1 MKEVYG
7 SMTEKRPDHVSD
19 KDKLGTTGTIIS
31 IISDVLNIASFVI
44 LQGGK
49 WISCI
54 IAGLTTIILFP
65 CLLCLLPNGRW
76 RENKSTLCL
85 IIIALIISL
94 GIIGHHFLIAPT
106 EPVDAS
112 LNTSDNVTPSVSIRY
127 EKISDAAVQFQAD
140 VSGMDIDPFITWT
153 VTNAPGCDI
162 TVAGLFTT
170 DGTPCSAVV
179 TGSFVHEGQLYADT
193 CVLSV
198 EPVSEPSE
206 SRQEVI
212 RYFTELPKG
221 IDTNDSDYIALKLQ
235 YNIFDS
241 KDVAIASIA
250 NGETEVECGNE
261 SVCGHVFYHWC
272 RGENGAA
279 SYTAEDEYTKCHP
292 HNRRSAAEKSADA
305 YGDYNSFTCFYKAE
319 QEIPYPLFSVEGS
332 TSVWMPNYNACWDS
346 YWYWMAEVCECN
358 VLVSESVQSFSIR
371 IT

>member
-1 MKEVYG
+1 ME
-7 SMTEKRPDHVSD
+7 EQRPTKVSG
-19 KDKLGTTGTIIS
+19 KDELGTIGTIVS
-31 IISDVLNIASFVI
+31 IISDILNIASSVV

-49 WISCI
+49 WLSCI
-54 IAGLTTIILFP
+54 ISGVSIIILLP
-65 CLLCLLPNGRW
+65 CLVCFLPNGRW
-76 RENKSTLCL
+76 RENKRALCFL
-85 IIIALIISL
+85 AVALIISF
-94 GIIGHHFLIAPT
+94 GIIGYHFLITPT
-106 EPVDAS
+106 ESLDAS
-112 LNTSDNVTPSVSIRY
+112 LDTSEKVAPSVTIRY

-140 VSGMDIDPFITWT
+140 VSGIDIDPFITWT

-162 TVAGLFTT
+162 TSAGLFTT

-179 TGSFVHEGQLYADT
+179 TGSFVQEGQLYADT

-235 YNIFDS
+235 DNIFDS

-279 SYTAEDEYTKCHP
+279 SYTAEDEYTELHP
-292 HNRRSAAEKSADA
+292 HNRRSASEKSADA
-305 YGDYNSFTCFYKAE
+305 YGNYDSFTCFYKAE
-319 QEIPYPLFSVEGS
+319 QEIPYPLFSVEDS
-332 TSVWMPNYNACWDS
+332 PSVWMPNYNACRDS